1 MKKSWQKRGI
11 TPNRSSE
18 RGNLAWRDWCRA
30 VTEQVRFKPD
40 RAAIE
45 QELLAHLE
53 DGAADFERIGYTT
66 AEAEKRALDAMG
78 SAFLVGS
85 ALDQAHHPFLGWL
98 WQATRVLL
106 LVLALTAAV
115 TLCFADGFSE
125 TVRRTRNELRWE
137 EPPTSAASAVT
148 EHAALYAA
156 PGDVREEE
164 GHVTADIQL
173 WIEMRDPL
181 TAGTAPQ
188 TWYFTYRDD
197 QGELTQY
204 SRNEM
209 NGTWPE
215 SRYWQYVYPED
226 GEPLNGWFRLRQTI
240 RLTLDQQPQWV
251 EITYP
256 TGGAG
261 WTLRIEWGDGA

>member
-1 MKKSWQKRGI
+1 M
-11 TPNRSSE
+11 T
-18 RGNLAWRDWCRA
+18 RA
-30 VTEQVRFKPD
+30 
-40 RAAIE
+40 
-45 QELLAHLE
+45 ELLWE
-53 DGAADFERIGYTT
+53 D
-66 AEAEKRALDAMG
+66 
-78 SAFLVGS
+78 
-85 ALDQAHHPFLGWL
+85 
-98 WQATRVLL
+98 
-106 LVLALTAAV
+106 
-115 TLCFADGFSE
+115 
-125 TVRRTRNELRWE
+125 
-137 EPPTSAASAVT
+137 PPASAARAET

-156 PGDVREEE
+156 PGEVREEA
-164 GHVTADIQL
+164 GHITADIQL

-226 GEPLNGWFRLRQTI
+226 GELLNGWFRFRQTI

>member
-98 WQATRVLL
+98 
-106 LVLALTAAV
+106 
-115 TLCFADGFSE
+115 
-125 TVRRTRNELRWE
+125 
-137 EPPTSAASAVT
+137 
-148 EHAALYAA
+148 
-156 PGDVREEE
+156 
-164 GHVTADIQL
+164 
-173 WIEMRDPL
+173 
-181 TAGTAPQ
+181 
-188 TWYFTYRDD
+188 
-197 QGELTQY
+197 
-204 SRNEM
+204 
-209 NGTWPE
+209 
-215 SRYWQYVYPED
+215 
-226 GEPLNGWFRLRQTI
+226 
-240 RLTLDQQPQWV
+240 
-251 EITYP
+251 
-256 TGGAG
+256 
-261 WTLRIEWGDGA
+261 

>member
-1 MKKSWQKRGI
+1 MKKSWRRHGI

-18 RGNLAWRDWCRA
+18 RGNPAWRDWCRA
-30 VTEQVRFKPD
+30 VTDQVRFRPD

-53 DGAADFERIGYTT
+53 DGAADFERIGYDT

-78 SAFLVGS
+78 SAFLVGC
-85 ALDQAHHPFLGWL
+85 ALDRAHHPFLGWL

-226 GEPLNGWFRLRQTI
+226 GELLNGWFRFRQTI
-240 RLTLDQQPQWV
+240 RLTLDQPPQWV

-256 TGGAG
+256 TGGAD
-261 WTLRIEWGDGA
+261 WTLRVEWEDDA